1 LSTAA
6 PPPIL
11 FLHGQPGGARDW
23 ERTTAGVGGRAPTIS
38 FDRPGWDGR
47 SAPRGI
53 AGNVAAALSVLDA
66 HDVERAVVVGHS
78 FGGAVAAWLAAEYP
92 SRVRGL
98 VLVAPA
104 ANVESLYLLDHV
116 LAAPTVG
123 PALSTAALAGPGVA
137 LAVGGFRRSVGR
149 RLALDERYLL
159 QVGAFLRRPATW
171 RAFITEQRALLAELP
186 LLEPRLSDI
195 DVQTVVIIGSAD
207 IIVPPA
213 SARLLAGQI
222 PGAQL
227 EVIEL
232 GGHLLPLRHA
242 QRVASV
248 AVALAER

>member
-6 PPPIL
+6 RPPIL

-23 ERTTAGVGGRAPTIS
+23 ERTVAAVGGGARTIS
-38 FDRPGWDGR
+38 FDRPGWDRR

-66 HDVERAVVVGHS
+66 HHVERAVVVGHS
-78 FGGAVAAWLAAEYP
+78 FGGAVAAWLAAEVP
-92 SRVRGL
+92 SRVRGV

-116 LAAPTVG
+116 LAAPVVG
-123 PALSTAALAGPGVA
+123 PVLSTAALAGPGVA
-137 LAVGGFRRSVGR
+137 LGTRSLRRATGR
-149 RLALDERYLL
+149 RLGFDERYLL

-186 LLEPRLSDI
+186 QLEPRLPDI
-195 DVQTVVIIGSAD
+195 DVQAVVLIGSAD

-222 PGAQL
+222 RGAQL
-227 EVIEL
+227 EVIERA
-232 GGHLLPLRHA
+232 GHLLPLRHA
-242 QRVASV
+242 QRVA
-248 AVALAER
+248 AVALALARS